1 MKNNGNIRL
10 VSGEAP
16 SRLLEQHSAAR
27 LHLAKLIDRKLTI
40 ESNLRHLADAATKLQ
55 EAADAEGNAAAALN
69 ALDAEEARAM
79 ATWSQ
84 ASSGPMPVFDQ
95 SRRQELKSA
104 VDAAAAQ
111 ASAARKAA
119 VENGA
124 AQQREA
130 AAAKALEPEFAAVIA
145 QILDEE
151 MSPLIADYQAD
162 AVALAAKAGRIMQ
175 GAEALTRIA
184 HQVGDTSKA
193 RPAFVVLEKLNEK
206 LRIAFSRPA
215 ADSTGA
221 DLPKW
226 MALAGR
232 LRSDPLAKLED

>member
-40 ESNLRHLADAATKLQ
+40 ESNLRHLGDAATKLQ

-69 ALDAEEARAM
+69 ALDAEEARGM

-84 ASSGPMPVFDQ
+84 ASSGPMPVFDR

-124 AQQREA
+124 QQQRELFALKGLEAHIALAIAEIISESAMPLLEDYEA
-130 AAAKALEPEFAAVIA
+130 ANK
-145 QILDEE
+145 
-151 MSPLIADYQAD
+151 M
-162 AVALAAKAGRIMQ
+162 LAAKAARIQ
-175 GAEALTRIA
+175 EAREVITRIA
-184 HQVGDTSKA
+184 ERVGDRNVA
-193 RPAFVVLEKLNEK
+193 RPVYAVMEQLDAKIRTVSGRAAPDGANHRAVWEGYAAK
-206 LRIAFSRPA
+206 LRSNPIA
-215 ADSTGA
+215 T
-221 DLPKW
+221 
-226 MALAGR
+226 
-232 LRSDPLAKLED
+232 LEG